1 MAEVVKGSLVEQLEV
16 QRDNRSAA
24 VHSSLQVEVVKDRH
38 LLIIDDNVDHLA
50 IYKIMLELHGFSVE
64 TTSSL
69 KEAER
74 LLTQEQFDGVLCDL
88 RMPGKGGV
96 DFWKELKTR
105 RGLIVPR
112 FYFFTAGL
120 DEAVVGLEGEALEL
134 IPKTATPD
142 YLVEKLRGG
151 RP

>member
-1 MAEVVKGSLVEQLEV
+1 MAEAGKGSLVEQLEV
-16 QRDNRSAA
+16 QRGTRSGAA
-24 VHSSLQVEVVKDRH
+24 QSSLQVEVVKERH

-74 LLTQEQFDGVLCDL
+74 LLVQEHFDGVLCDL
-88 RMPGKGGV
+88 RMPGKGGLE
-96 DFWKELKTR
+96 FWKELKAH
-105 RGLIVPR
+105 RGFLVPR

-142 YLVEKLRGG
+142 FLIEKLRG
-151 RP
+151 